1 MDCHLVPWRVPLEGW
16 SCSDDTAPRHRL
28 SPRPRAQAP
37 PLPGPLSLHLQPG
50 QQQAPWKG
58 GQNRPSRRLGKASFT
73 LRLDRG
79 SDEQMLPI
87 IFIPPGPS
95 PSGDCKPTVEKADGA
110 LSLLSFPHPLSKAWK
125 RHIPT
130 HLRQW
135 PQKWGRR
142 LSSRSSLSMTT
153 FSIPR
158 ISLLFF
164 FFF

>member
-1 MDCHLVPWRVPLEGW
+1 
-16 SCSDDTAPRHRL
+16 
-28 SPRPRAQAP
+28 
-37 PLPGPLSLHLQPG
+37 
-50 QQQAPWKG
+50 
-58 GQNRPSRRLGKASFT
+58 
-73 LRLDRG
+73 
-79 SDEQMLPI
+79 MLPI

-110 LSLLSFPHPLSKAWK
+110 LSLLSFPRPLSTAWE

-164 FFF
+164 FFFNHLFSLFTMAYFCLCGPFLHLVETLKHTYF